1 MKKPWE
7 RRIVAAALIL
17 AVGTGAGTILRA
29 EDQEIPGKSGGGVF
43 TELRYRN

>member
-29 EDQEIPGKSGGGVF
+29 EDQEMSGKSGGGIF
-43 TELRYRN
+43 TELKYIN